1 MALESPFSIMQLEK
15 ATKQIAAFG
24 VEADK
29 LKPSIKMLADIS
41 AGLGVDIDRLILVY
55 GHIKANNALQQLH
68 VRQFTNAG
76 FNIAGE
82 LAKYYT
88 EMEGKLVSVAEVTDR
103 IHKKLVS
110 FADVEEVLKRVTSAG
125 GMFYDMQK
133 KQSDSLW
140 GQMQRI
146 KDQYDL
152 MMNEIGQS
160 NQSAIS
166 FALTTIRSLIKEWR
180 DLAPVI
186 TAAAAAFGSYLVVGK
201 MLPMIIGY
209 LKSVVVSYKS
219 LTAAAMGATAAQ
231 EGLNAAQKANA
242 VGLIVSAVTMLV
254 TYLWQAAHATDALA
268 DELNRI
274 YTEGTT
280 TMWNLAHNFEELAQQ
295 ATSHTNTYEDR
306 KKALDDI
313 NRIYGDILPKEA
325 IQIENLEKSRDKWG
339 ELTEAVK
346 TYELER
352 MKQLAQQ
359 SINAELQKQMEEI
372 KVDLMATAGDF
383 IKFNKSIKDTEK
395 GVKTT
400 INTIFTGI
408 EAEILSG
415 SLKAE
420 DATAAF
426 IQRMKKYYNLSDE
439 VQLVMPNV
447 TEWRSAFG
455 DTLAA
460 MGQTLAVWQDDYGKK
475 FKKSWQKM
483 WYDVRNSS
491 TWGATTFDIVSIN
504 TMDKLNQ
511 VADLYSDMEE
521 RYGMFNDAL
530 ANADT
535 YTARQLAQNSQKYVN
550 AFKDRMS
557 VVDNY
562 MKVVEG
568 FQDTDRV
575 AALTNGDGSLTELG
589 KALESVNEILKRL
602 GKAPLTIES
611 INEAL
616 ASNIG
621 LQQHFQDVS
630 TEVLGG
636 FLAWLKT
643 TNDYAQNDYLQGWAK
658 RAQKQVSELGGTEIQ
673 RNVQAVMNQIASSLG
688 VSLEIFDEVKV
699 TGQDTFDTIRKSVQG
714 LITKYQELGKEWD
727 KIAGTMVLA
736 DPTAQAEKVTGMT
749 KEQRENLE
757 TFIKALQMLFSGLG
771 GLDKESN
778 KSGKDEVLEMWKKRI
793 KYIEDFFKQ
802 YKEGLKNFSKESVDE
817 QVTKNFSQLFSQTGI
832 DKLQG
837 LNIADLIA
845 GNVDDKG
852 LVAAFERLKAL
863 IPAQYKD
870 LMDEVQKKI
879 SDTSMSID
887 VEVQKQGVE
896 DFKKELQDMFDNYE
910 LSKTFKDLGIDI
922 NFTTMVGGTPTTL
935 EDLKSSIDDT
945 WKQVL
950 VNQKL
955 YGSEGEKAWKDYQK
969 KLTDIENKEQQERIK
984 NYAKYLTQAYGE
996 RASYELDALADIQKM
1011 RTDILKIKDE
1021 AQKKISSADTTE
1033 EEKERLSK
1041 IIKQWDNELAQGI
1054 SNMKEEMEKKL
1065 TEFDFKALTESPL
1078 FSEMF
1083 QDLSSLSNK
1092 VLDQMIVKI
1101 KEIRENTSNLSLTQI
1116 RTLAQYEEK
1125 LANAKFDASAFKAPI
1140 EAIQKAY
1147 KLRAEGI
1154 TAQSASDDLAAAQQ
1168 KLDLYQQELNDLQL
1182 VQGILDG
1189 NRNINKE
1196 DLVLTEN
1203 QNKLLKMEPSLISAK
1218 LAATKANVK
1227 ASEGEV
1233 SDLIQ
1238 YVNTYKQA
1246 QSATQKLSATLQEVG
1261 KVGGEAIDAITSGIK
1276 LFGGEVDDSTQ
1287 IWLDFAKQVIDQC
1300 VTLGIAFVALGIEI
1314 NEALGIIGLIA
1325 SALSVVVGLFTALLG
1340 AHDAKLSKQIKKLEN
1355 NVKDLEAAFDK
1366 LEKARDKAL
1375 TVESYDTDYE
1385 AMEANLKKQIQD
1397 YQQMIELESRK
1408 KDADEDTLR
1417 DYRDTISD
1425 LQDQLEE
1432 LKETR
1437 ITDLGG
1443 FGESNYRDVAEDFV
1457 DAWLDAFK
1465 EAGDGLDALDDK
1477 WQEYME
1483 NLFLK
1488 QAAMKKAGTLYS
1500 KAMSIIDNAID
1511 SGQSGFELEQAV
1523 QLARQAAD
1531 DASTELNEYLKALAG
1546 VFGISQEG
1554 ENTLSELQ
1562 QGISNIT
1569 ESQAAAIEAYLNSI
1583 RFFVASQ
1590 DTRLANIY
1598 TIIYDQYVGSSNPLV
1613 SVVTEIRDALNQFA
1627 SRFASAFVNSGGKW
1641 KLQVC

>member
-1 MALESPFSIMQLEK
+1 
-15 ATKQIAAFG
+15 
-24 VEADK
+24 
-29 LKPSIKMLADIS
+29 
-41 AGLGVDIDRLILVY
+41 
-55 GHIKANNALQQLH
+55 
-68 VRQFTNAG
+68 
-76 FNIAGE
+76 
-82 LAKYYT
+82 
-88 EMEGKLVSVAEVTDR
+88 
-103 IHKKLVS
+103 
-110 FADVEEVLKRVTSAG
+110 
-125 GMFYDMQK
+125 
-133 KQSDSLW
+133 
-140 GQMQRI
+140 
-146 KDQYDL
+146 
-152 MMNEIGQS
+152 
-160 NQSAIS
+160 
-166 FALTTIRSLIKEWR
+166 
-180 DLAPVI
+180 
-186 TAAAAAFGSYLVVGK
+186 
-201 MLPMIIGY
+201 
-209 LKSVVVSYKS
+209 
-219 LTAAAMGATAAQ
+219 
-231 EGLNAAQKANA
+231 
-242 VGLIVSAVTMLV
+242 
-254 TYLWQAAHATDALA
+254 
-268 DELNRI
+268 
-274 YTEGTT
+274 
-280 TMWNLAHNFEELAQQ
+280 
-295 ATSHTNTYEDR
+295 
-306 KKALDDI
+306 
-313 NRIYGDILPKEA
+313 
-325 IQIENLEKSRDKWG
+325 
-339 ELTEAVK
+339 
-346 TYELER
+346 
-352 MKQLAQQ
+352 
-359 SINAELQKQMEEI
+359 
-372 KVDLMATAGDF
+372 
-383 IKFNKSIKDTEK
+383 
-395 GVKTT
+395 
-400 INTIFTGI
+400 
-408 EAEILSG
+408 
-415 SLKAE
+415 
-420 DATAAF
+420 
-426 IQRMKKYYNLSDE
+426 
-439 VQLVMPNV
+439 
-447 TEWRSAFG
+447 
-455 DTLAA
+455 
-460 MGQTLAVWQDDYGKK
+460 
-475 FKKSWQKM
+475 
-483 WYDVRNSS
+483 
-491 TWGATTFDIVSIN
+491 
-504 TMDKLNQ
+504 
-511 VADLYSDMEE
+511 
-521 RYGMFNDAL
+521 
-530 ANADT
+530 
-535 YTARQLAQNSQKYVN
+535 
-550 AFKDRMS
+550 
-557 VVDNY
+557 
-562 MKVVEG
+562 
-568 FQDTDRV
+568 
-575 AALTNGDGSLTELG
+575 
-589 KALESVNEILKRL
+589 
-602 GKAPLTIES
+602 
-611 INEAL
+611 
-616 ASNIG
+616 
-621 LQQHFQDVS
+621 
-630 TEVLGG
+630 
-636 FLAWLKT
+636 
-643 TNDYAQNDYLQGWAK
+643 
-658 RAQKQVSELGGTEIQ
+658 
-673 RNVQAVMNQIASSLG
+673 
-688 VSLEIFDEVKV
+688 
-699 TGQDTFDTIRKSVQG
+699 
-714 LITKYQELGKEWD
+714 
-727 KIAGTMVLA
+727 
-736 DPTAQAEKVTGMT
+736 
-749 KEQRENLE
+749 
-757 TFIKALQMLFSGLG
+757 
-771 GLDKESN
+771 
-778 KSGKDEVLEMWKKRI
+778 
-793 KYIEDFFKQ
+793 
-802 YKEGLKNFSKESVDE
+802 
-817 QVTKNFSQLFSQTGI
+817 
-832 DKLQG
+832 
-837 LNIADLIA
+837 
-845 GNVDDKG
+845 
-852 LVAAFERLKAL
+852 
-863 IPAQYKD
+863 
-870 LMDEVQKKI
+870 
-879 SDTSMSID
+879 
-887 VEVQKQGVE
+887 
-896 DFKKELQDMFDNYE
+896 
-910 LSKTFKDLGIDI
+910 
-922 NFTTMVGGTPTTL
+922 
-935 EDLKSSIDDT
+935 
-945 WKQVL
+945 
-950 VNQKL
+950 
-955 YGSEGEKAWKDYQK
+955 
-969 KLTDIENKEQQERIK
+969 
-984 NYAKYLTQAYGE
+984 
-996 RASYELDALADIQKM
+996 
-1011 RTDILKIKDE
+1011 
-1021 AQKKISSADTTE
+1021 
-1033 EEKERLSK
+1033 
-1041 IIKQWDNELAQGI
+1041 
-1054 SNMKEEMEKKL
+1054 MKEEMEKKL

-1092 VLDQMIVKI
+1092 VLDQMIAKI
-1101 KEIRENTSNLSLTQI
+1101 KVIRENTSNLSLTQI

-1154 TAQSASDDLAAAQQ
+1154 TAKSASDDLATAQQ
-1168 KLDLYQQELNDLQL
+1168 KLDLYQQEMNDLQL

-1203 QNKLLKMEPSLISAK
+1203 QSKLLKMEPSLISAK

-1314 NEALGIIGLIA
+1314 NKALGIIGLIA